1 MSYLTPP
8 PQSSPAWSST
18 TKLVVGLSLV
28 GIIVA
33 LLIYFRSIIGPLLLA
48 FILAYLLHPMAA
60 RVNRATNFGWR
71 WSVNLIYLILI
82 ILVGGLLT
90 LSGLAILQQFQS
102 LIQVVENFIEALP
115 DLVAELSSS
124 RFSLGPFEFN
134 FSQFNLQSVTDQL
147 LNTLQ
152 ALLGRVGGL
161 VSSFAA
167 STATTFA
174 WGLFVLLIS
183 YFLLAES
190 SQVSDQVAVEFI
202 QIDVPGYDY
211 DIRRLFTELRN
222 IWNGFL
228 RGQLIITLL
237 SILLYI
243 ILMSLLGVKYAVV
256 IALLAGLGRF
266 VPYIGPLI
274 VWIVLALVTLF
285 QSSNYFG
292 LAPYQYTLLV
302 LVLAIVLD
310 QVIDNFITPRFLG
323 RALGVHPA
331 AVLVAALIAA
341 NLIGVIGLLLAAP
354 VLATLKLLTGYLVRK
369 MFDLDP
375 WVSAQAETKVIEFP
389 WSRGT
394 RRLRAWFRLNRRG

>member
-1 MSYLTPP
+1 
-8 PQSSPAWSST
+8 
-18 TKLVVGLSLV
+18 VVGLSFV
-28 GIIVA
+28 GIFVA

-48 FILAYLLHPMAA
+48 FILAYLLHPLVA
-60 RVNRATNFGWR
+60 RISRTTNLGWR
-71 WSVNLIYLILI
+71 WTVNLIYLILI

-90 LSGLAILQQFQS
+90 LSGLAIFQQFQS
-102 LIQVVENFIEALP
+102 LIQIVVNFTEALP
-115 DLVAELSSS
+115 DLVADLSGRS
-124 RFSLGPFEFN
+124 FIFGPFEFN
-134 FSQFNLQSVTDQL
+134 FSQFDLQALTDQL
-147 LNTLQ
+147 LSTLQ
-152 ALLGRVGGL
+152 TLIGRLGGL

-211 DIRRLFTELRN
+211 DIRRLYMELRN

-237 SILLYI
+237 SVVLYI
-243 ILMSLLGVKYAVV
+243 ILMSLLDVRYAVV

-292 LAPYQYTLLV
+292 LVPYQYTLLV
-302 LVLAIVLD
+302 LILAIVLD

-354 VLATLKLLTGYLVRK
+354 VLATMKLLTGYLFRK

-375 WVSAQAETKVIEFP
+375 WPSTRVETKVIEFP
-389 WSRGT
+389 WSRGS

>member
-1 MSYLTPP
+1 M
-8 PQSSPAWSST
+8 
-18 TKLVVGLSLV
+18 KLVVSLSFV
-28 GIIVA
+28 GIIIA

-48 FILAYLLHPMAA
+48 FILAYLLHPMVA
-60 RVNRATNFGWR
+60 RINRTTNLGWR
-71 WSVNLIYLILI
+71 WSVNLIYLFLI

-90 LSGLAILQQFQS
+90 LSSLAIVQQFQS
-102 LIQVVENFIEALP
+102 LIVLVDNFTRALP
-115 DLVAELSSS
+115 DLVADLSGRS
-124 RFSLGPFEFN
+124 FAFGPFDFN
-134 FSQFNLQSVTDQL
+134 LSQFDLQAVTDQL
-147 LNTLQ
+147 LSILQ
-152 ALLGRVGGL
+152 SLLGRIGGL

-167 STATTFA
+167 STLTTFA

-190 SQVSDQVAVEFI
+190 HQVSDQMAVEFI

-211 DIRRLFTELRN
+211 DIRRLYSELRN

-237 SILLYI
+237 SVLLYI
-243 ILMSLLGVKYAVV
+243 ILMSFLDVRYAVV

-266 VPYIGPLI
+266 VPYIGPLV
-274 VWIVLALVTLF
+274 VWVVLTLVTLF
-285 QSSNYFG
+285 QSGNYFG
-292 LAPYQYTLLV
+292 LVPYQYTLLV
-302 LVLAIVLD
+302 LGLAIMLD

-341 NLIGVIGLLLAAP
+341 NLIGVVGLLLAAP
-354 VLATLKLLTGYLVRK
+354 VLATLKLLAGYLLRK
-369 MFDLDP
+369 LLDLDP
-375 WVSAQAETKVIEFP
+375 WPPTQVQAKLIEFP

-394 RRLRAWFRLNRRG
+394 RRLRAWLRLNRRE

>member
-1 MSYLTPP
+1 
-8 PQSSPAWSST
+8 
-18 TKLVVGLSLV
+18 
-28 GIIVA
+28 
-33 LLIYFRSIIGPLLLA
+33 
-48 FILAYLLHPMAA
+48 
-60 RVNRATNFGWR
+60 
-71 WSVNLIYLILI
+71 VNLIYLILI

-102 LIQVVENFIEALP
+102 LIQVVENFIETLP

-354 VLATLKLLTGYLVRK
+354 VLATLKLLTSYLVRK